1 MAEINNSLALQAG
14 GTPLN
19 LQGTLGTISQMQ
31 LANAHAGLYGLQAQ
45 QEARKLGAME
55 YLKSN
60 PSDYQGYIQRGGDPS
75 VGSTLQTMGEKERAY
90 AVTPNRLS
98 PESYN
103 TLSSAGRTQAETR
116 KIGLET
122 QGIGLDQGAKIAQ
135 GVLADPSNDSVW
147 QTAVDQHYKTFGGSA
162 LEREQ
167 LLAVKNPQQR
177 AQIAKAY
184 AAQGVAPSSFG
195 APHNVGPQDAVTTPG
210 AAYAVPQAPAAVPAR
225 PMAPGQQGGMIGN
238 GERIIGG
245 AIVQDNGVPVPNQQ
259 VASRFGTMPPAMT
272 PAQKA
277 ESSGYGEQLAKV
289 LPTLAEKADNSRQ
302 ANFTLDQMK
311 SEAQTWNMG
320 KGGTALM
327 AAQQYLKPLANSLGS
342 TVFDKPVA
350 DFEAFQ
356 KNAGVLTRQAVKE
369 VSPRAAVQEF
379 QMIQN
384 QLPSADMSR
393 GGFNQIVDQFQAVN
407 DFNIAKH
414 QAGEAWRS
422 ATGSMD
428 KFEAEWNKN
437 ITPSAFLVSRLP
449 PEQLGALRANLSRTA
464 EGRATLKSITRQ
476 LQWASEHK
484 LDEMVR

>member
-1 MAEINNSLALQAG
+1 MAEINNSLALQAAG
-14 GTPLN
+14 SPLN
-19 LQGTLGTISQMQ
+19 LQSTLGTIAQIQLSQ
-31 LANAHAGLYGLQAQ
+31 AHAGLYGLQAQ

-55 YLKSN
+55 YLKGN
-60 PSDYQGYIQRGGDPS
+60 PTDYQGFIQRGGDPS
-75 VGSTLQTMGEKERAY
+75 VGQTLQTMGEKERAY
-90 AVTPNRLS
+90 GITPGGVS
-98 PESYN
+98 PESFSH
-103 TLSSAGRTQAETR
+103 LSSGYKTRAETA
-116 KIGLET
+116 KVGVET
-122 QGIGLDQGAKIAQ
+122 DTAAMGNRARIAQ
-135 GVLADPSNDSVW
+135 SYLSNPTDETWGAGINAAVNNGYIDRLNAQRLISERDPN
-147 QTAVDQHYKTFGGSA
+147 K
-162 LEREQ
+162 
-167 LLAVKNPQQR
+167 R
-177 AQIAKAY
+177 AEYAKAWVG
-184 AAQGVAPSSFG
+184 AGVSPAEYT
-195 APHNVGPQDAVTTPG
+195 APHNVDPTTAVTSRGGLLSAPM
-210 AAYAVPQAPAAVPAR
+210 PQTRPAA
-225 PMAPGQQGGMIGN
+225 GSQQGGMIGAP
-238 GERIIGG
+238 GERILGG
-245 AIVQDNGVPVPNQQ
+245 AVVEDNGVPIPNQQ
-259 VASRFGTMPPAMT
+259 VASRFGTLPPAMT

-277 ESSGYGEQLAKV
+277 ESTKYGDKLAEV
-289 LPTLAEKADNSRQ
+289 LPVLAEKADNSRQ

-311 SEAQTWNMG
+311 SEAETWRMG

-327 AAQQYLKPLANSLGS
+327 EAQKYLKPIANQFGS
-342 TVFDKPVA
+342 TAFDKPVA

>member
-1 MAEINNSLALQAG
+1 MAEINNSLALQAA

-19 LQGTLGTISQMQ
+19 LQSTLGTISQIQ
-31 LANAHAGLYGLQAQ
+31 LAQAHAGLYGLQAQ

-55 YLKSN
+55 YLKTN
-60 PSDYQGYIQRGGDPS
+60 PTDYSGFIQRGGDPS

-90 AVTPNRLS
+90 GITPGNVS
-98 PESYN
+98 PESYSHLN
-103 TLSSAGRTQAETR
+103 TAYKTRAETAKIGVETDKAAMENKARLAQGYLSNPSDTTWSAGV
-116 KIGLET
+116 
-122 QGIGLDQGAKIAQ
+122 QGAISNGYIDKLNGQRLLSIR
-135 GVLADPSNDSVW
+135 DP
-147 QTAVDQHYKTFGGSA
+147 A
-162 LEREQ
+162 ERAEM
-167 LLAVKNPQQR
+167 
-177 AQIAKAY
+177 AKAWVSS
-184 AAQGVAPSSFG
+184 GIPPSDYT
-195 APHNVGPQDAVTTPG
+195 APHNVDPTAAITTRG
-210 AAYAVPQAPAAVPAR
+210 GMLSAPSAVPAPQPR
-225 PMAPGQQGGMIGN
+225 PNAAPGHGSMLGS

-245 AIVQDNGVPVPNQQ
+245 AITEDNGVPLPNQQ
-259 VASRFGTMPPAMT
+259 VASRFGNMPPAMT
-272 PAQKA
+272 PGQKA
-277 ESSGYGEQLAKV
+277 ESTGYGEQLAKV

-311 SEAQTWNMG
+311 TEAETWRMG

-327 AAQQYLKPLANSLGS
+327 EAQKYLKPLANSLGS
-342 TVFDKPVA
+342 TAFDKPVA

-428 KFEAEWNKN
+428 KFEGEWNKN

-449 PEQLGALRANLSRTA
+449 PDQLGALRANLSRTA
-464 EGRATLKSITRQ
+464 EGRSTLKSITRQ
-476 LQWASEHK
+476 LQWAAEHK